1 MARTQW
7 APGIYSLNNIDTGI
21 NIECTVDDRTIFIP
35 PSSSVTVVAK
45 NYISRLNTL
54 VKLEISYIG
63 QVGNAGAL
71 GISGNITQ
79 GT

>member
-7 APGIYSLNNIDTGI
+7 APGIYSLNNIDTAI
-21 NIECTVDDRTIFIP
+21 NIECIVDDRTIFVP
-35 PSSSVTVVAK
+35 PSSSITVVAK
-45 NYISRLNTL
+45 QFISRLDTL

-63 QVGNAGAL
+63 QVDSAGVL